1 MLTTTVTIQ
10 YLEKFAMLQ
19 KVLSKASL
27 ALTSDCITVIN
38 LMLKVISSTCN
49 HSWLTVMH
57 TKMIGLDYIGI
68 K

>member
-1 MLTTTVTIQ
+1 MLTTIVTIQ

-38 LMLKVISSTCN
+38 LMLKIIRQPVTIAEC
-49 HSWLTVMH
+49 
-57 TKMIGLDYIGI
+57 
-68 K
+68 